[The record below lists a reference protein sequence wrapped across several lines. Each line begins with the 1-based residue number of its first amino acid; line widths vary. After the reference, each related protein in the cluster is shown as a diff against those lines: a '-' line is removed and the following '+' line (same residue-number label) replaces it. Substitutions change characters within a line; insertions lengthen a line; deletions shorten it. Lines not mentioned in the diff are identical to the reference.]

1 MRTIVDWVESQARAI
16 PDQPFLT
23 EQDWTVSFA
32 DFLTLTRRMAGF
44 LAGLGV
50 GAGDRVVLYVD
61 GRIPHLLG
69 YFASMALGAVP
80 VHLYAQ
86 KTHRFVAFAA
96 AHTEAAVV
104 LTDSPDLDAESLP
117 CRLARVPD
125 MTGAGPEAW
134 TQVRD
139 PIAYMMFTSGT
150 TGQPKAVL
158 TTQEN
163 VLFVTRTLIGI
174 PGMRPGDREIIVM
187 PLGSTGGLGHVHANL
202 MLGNHARL
210 LPYFFGAMDDADML
224 HMLATIEA
232 HAITGFLSTP
242 GMLGRLAE
250 EHREAFR
257 RQARGVRY
265 VLANVTP
272 MRPEL
277 VSDLLALLPA
287 TRFCTYYGLTE
298 ASRSVYQCFNDHP
311 GHHGS
316 AGRPAPGVEIALD
329 APDPATGIGEVL
341 IRGGNL
347 MAGYWR
353 QEESPF
359 TDGGWFRSGDLGSLD
374 GEGFVTIRG
383 RLKDCINV
391 DGLKCFPHEIEEV
404 LVRHPAVA
412 ECAVV
417 GVPDRTTFE
426 RLGAA
431 VVPRGGSD
439 LAALEGE
446 LERYCRSE
454 LEPYKVPA
462 RFVFLDALP
471 RAGLGKL
478 QRGEIVERLAA
489 AWGDA

>member
-1 MRTIVDWVESQARAI
+1 V
-16 PDQPFLT
+16 
-23 EQDWTVSFA
+23 
-32 DFLTLTRRMAGF
+32 
-44 LAGLGV
+44 
-50 GAGDRVVLYVD
+50 
-61 GRIPHLLG
+61 
-69 YFASMALGAVP
+69 
-80 VHLYAQ
+80 
-86 KTHRFVAFAA
+86 
-96 AHTEAAVV
+96 
-104 LTDSPDLDAESLP
+104 
-117 CRLARVPD
+117 
-125 MTGAGPEAW
+125 
-134 TQVRD
+134 
-139 PIAYMMFTSGT
+139 
-150 TGQPKAVL
+150 
-158 TTQEN
+158 
-163 VLFVTRTLIGI
+163 
-174 PGMRPGDREIIVM
+174 
-187 PLGSTGGLGHVHANL
+187 
-202 MLGNHARL
+202 LGNHARL
-210 LPYFFGAMDDADML
+210 LPYFFGAMDDADMR

-242 GMLGRLAE
+242 GMLSRLAT

-257 RQARGVRY
+257 QQAGGVRY
-265 VLANVTP
+265 ILANVTP

-311 GHHGS
+311 GHHAS

-329 APDPATGIGEVL
+329 APDPATGVGEVL

-359 TDGGWFRSGDLGSLD
+359 TAGGWFRSGDLGSFD
-374 GEGFVTIRG
+374 GDGFLTIRG

-404 LVRHPAVA
+404 LARHPAVA

-431 VVPRGGSD
+431 IVPRADSD
-439 LAALEGE
+439 LTALRALEAE

-462 RFVFLDALP
+462 RFVFFDTLP

-489 AWGDA
+489 AWGAA